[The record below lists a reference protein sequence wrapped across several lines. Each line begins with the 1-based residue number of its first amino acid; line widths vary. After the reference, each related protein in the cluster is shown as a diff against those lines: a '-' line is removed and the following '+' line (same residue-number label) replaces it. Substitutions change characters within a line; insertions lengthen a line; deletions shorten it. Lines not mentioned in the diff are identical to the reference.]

1 MRGSFSI
8 GRLFGIPIRVHWTLI
23 GLMVLWLAVAPSALQ
38 AVRAILATI
47 LVFASVLLHEL
58 GHALVARRRKVDTTQ
73 IILMPLGGAAM
84 LAERPKTPRDELL
97 IAAAGPATSLVLGGL
112 AFLASLAFPAVEI
125 ASDLASINLMIGLFN
140 LVPAFPLDGGRILRA
155 ALETRLGPLKA
166 TRISARIGRAL
177 AVAGFGIAIYLGQPM
192 LAFVAVFVFMTAT
205 NEERSQLVF
214 GIVSRRSVHQ
224 AMERVLE
231 GIPVGVTVPDALRML
246 AAQPRLTALPVTFG
260 ARIVGVVHRQPLLAA
275 AAHGELGAIGTFV
288 DRNVVTQ
295 EGDGPL
301 IALLVKMQE
310 AQSPTAVIT
319 EGDEVRGIITVE
331 KLAETFRAAASEN

>member
-23 GLMVLWLAVAPSALQ
+23 ALMALWMLVAPSALQ
-38 AVRAILATI
+38 GVRAVLATV

-58 GHALVARRRKVDTTQ
+58 GHALVARKRGVDTKE
-73 IILMPLGGAAM
+73 IVLLPLGGAAM
-84 LAERPKTPRDELL
+84 LAERPKTPRDEFV
-97 IAAAGPATSLVLGGL
+97 IAAAGPLVSLVLGGL
-112 AFLASLAFPAVEI
+112 GFIASLAAPEVEVLADI
-125 ASDLASINLMIGLFN
+125 ANINLMLGLFN
-140 LVPAFPLDGGRILRA
+140 LVPAFPLDGGRMLRA
-155 ALETRLGPLKA
+155 ALETRLGTLRA
-166 TRISARIGRAL
+166 TRIAARIGRAL
-177 AVAGFGIAIYLGQPM
+177 ALVGFGLAVYFSQPV
-192 LAFVAVFVFMTAT
+192 LAFIAVFVFMTAT
-205 NEERSQLVF
+205 NEERSQLLV

-231 GIPVGVTVPDALRML
+231 GIPAGVTVPDALRLL

-275 AAHGELGAIGTFV
+275 AAHGELGAIGTLV

-295 EGDGPL
+295 DGDGPL
-301 IALLVKMQE
+301 MALLVKMQE

-319 EGDEVRGIITVE
+319 EGSEVRGIITVE
-331 KLAETFRAAASEN
+331 KLAETFRAAAEGS